1 MKSCTCILIIL
12 IFYLNNFH
20 PDNNLSNKFDFTFYF
35 SILQTNNID
44 TLENSRESMK
54 RAILLPLILETY

>member
-20 PDNNLSNKFDFTFYF
+20 PDNNLSNKFDFTFCCTF
-35 SILQTNNID
+35 VLQTNNID

-54 RAILLPLILETY
+54 RAILPLILETY